1 MLVSRGSVPS
11 VKMNKDSGSALRL
24 HYDEK
29 GKKIV
34 QACGVTE
41 FGTDACKIHPERLP
55 FHKK

>member
-1 MLVSRGSVPS
+1 
-11 VKMNKDSGSALRL
+11 MNKDSGSALRL

-41 FGTDACKIHPERLP
+41 FGTESTDACKIHPQRLP